1 MPAMSAAALVAL
13 SLDAARNIAIAVAV
27 VFLVGAIASAWLMK
41 TVAQKVATALVL
53 VVLAVSVWTQRG
65 ALDDCADKVTDSF
78 RRDGLDVRVEDT
90 ECSFFGFTVPIS
102 DPRSD
107 DGDDGDAAAMRD
119 TGDTE

>member
-1 MPAMSAAALVAL
+1 MPAAALVAL
-13 SLDAARNIAIAVAV
+13 SLDAAKNIAIVVAV
-27 VFLVGAIASAWLMK
+27 IFVLGAVASAWLMK

-53 VVLAVSVWTQRG
+53 AVLAFSVWTQRG

-78 RRDGLDVRVEDT
+78 GRDGLGVRLDDT

-107 DGDDGDAAAMRD
+107 DDS
-119 TGDTE
+119 DTE